1 MYDMDGLEDL
11 FDVGA
16 FHKPL
21 SMSRKLKGIIPSA
34 LLIALVPATN
44 WWLKES
50 ERVVTWVGRLGRL

>member
-1 MYDMDGLEDL
+1 MYDVDGLEDL

-21 SMSRKLKGIIPSA
+21 SMSRKLKRIIPSA

-44 WWLKES
+44 WWSRES
-50 ERVVTWVGRLGRL
+50 ERVVAWVGRFGRL